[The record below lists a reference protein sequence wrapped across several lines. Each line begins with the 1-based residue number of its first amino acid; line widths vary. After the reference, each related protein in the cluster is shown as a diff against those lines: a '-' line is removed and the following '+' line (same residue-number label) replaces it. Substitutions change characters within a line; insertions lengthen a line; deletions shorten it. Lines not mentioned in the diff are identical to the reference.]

1 MKRLLLILSLMTPSV
16 SLSAQQ
22 LSKQDQQFV
31 DSIMVANYKPD
42 EPGAVLLIAKGGK
55 PIYRKAFGL
64 SNLEFNV
71 ANKPENIFRIASMT
85 KQFTAVCVL
94 QLAQRGKLNLQDD
107 IKKYL
112 PDYNSH
118 GRHITIEQLLS
129 HTSGIPDF
137 SEKKDFPAQVV
148 LTQSPRELM
157 NFFMNDSLTF
167 EPGTNWGYSNSG
179 YVVAGLI
186 VEKVSGL
193 PLNEY
198 VRENIF
204 KPLEMTHSAFGNYDS
219 LVRNAAYGY
228 MNAAKGKYMPILY
241 MSWSWPYA
249 AGNIISSVDDLLKWD
264 NALYT
269 EKLLKKE
276 WSEKAWTSGVLPDGQ
291 RTNYG
296 FGWTSNTFQGIQ
308 FIDHAG
314 GITGFSSDAIR
325 IPSKQLYLVILS
337 NKPAWPL
344 PILSSIALQL
354 IDAPKPAIKHL
365 AKKALDEYT
374 GVYAISQSFYAKATP
389 PGESLYQYFTVSGD
403 TLFAQSPAYP
413 KGALV
418 NVGKDLFA
426 HAWWT
431 SSYCEFRRDKKGK
444 VISVEL
450 YTVPIQTGPRNVQK
464 KTDLPLPKAKQAVT
478 LDAAKLASLNGKYD
492 FNGGFIIAIITEGDR
507 IYFQMPGQGK
517 EEFFAENE
525 MNLFS
530 KATDST
536 VEFTSENGKISGLI
550 FKVQG
555 TRYPGK
561 KME

>member
-1 MKRLLLILSLMTPSV
+1 MKRIPGILFLIALSV
-16 SLSAQQ
+16 SLNAQP
-22 LSKQDQQFV
+22 LSTQDQHVV
-31 DSIMVANYKPD
+31 DSIMNANYKPD
-42 EPGAVLLIAKGGK
+42 EPGAVLLIAKAGK

-71 ANKPENIFRIASMT
+71 PNKPENIFRIASMT

-118 GRHITIEQLLS
+118 GRRITIEHLLS

-137 SEKKDFPAQVV
+137 AEKKDFPAQMV
-148 LTQSPRELM
+148 LTQSPGELM

-198 VRENIF
+198 IRENIF
-204 KPLEMTHSAFGNYDS
+204 APLDMNHSAIGNYDS
-219 LVRNAAYGY
+219 LVRNASYGY
-228 MNAAKGKYMPILY
+228 INAASGKYMPILY

-249 AGNIISSVDDLLKWD
+249 AGNIISNVDDLLKWD

-269 EKLLKKE
+269 EKILKKE
-276 WSEKAWTSGVLPDGQ
+276 WTEKAWRSVVLPDGQ
-291 RTNYG
+291 NANYG
-296 FGWTSNTFQGIQ
+296 FGWTSNNYKGIQ

-314 GITGFSSDAIR
+314 GMAGFSSDAIR
-325 IPSKQLYLVILS
+325 IPSKQLYMVILS
-337 NKPAWPL
+337 NKPIWTVPV
-344 PILSSIALQL
+344 LSSIALQL
-354 IDAPKPAIKHL
+354 IHAPRQPINHL
-365 AKKALDEYT
+365 TQKALNDYT
-374 GVYAISQSFYAKATP
+374 GVYAISQSFYAKA
-389 PGESLYQYFTVSGD
+389 PGETLYQYFTVRDD
-403 TLFAQSPAYP
+403 TLFAQSPGYP
-413 KGALV
+413 KSVLV

-426 HAWWT
+426 WAWWKN
-431 SSYCEFRRDKKGK
+431 SYCEFRRDKKGK
-444 VISVEL
+444 VISAEFYNEPV
-450 YTVPIQTGPRNVQK
+450 QTGPRNVQK

-478 LDAAKLASLNGKYD
+478 LAAAKLALFSGKYD
-492 FNGGFIIAIITEGDR
+492 FTGGLVLSITTEGDR
-507 IYFQMPGQGK
+507 IYFQMPGQQK

-525 MNLFS
+525 TNLFS

-536 VEFTSENGKISGLI
+536 IEFTEDKGKISGMV

-555 TRYPGK
+555 TQYPGK